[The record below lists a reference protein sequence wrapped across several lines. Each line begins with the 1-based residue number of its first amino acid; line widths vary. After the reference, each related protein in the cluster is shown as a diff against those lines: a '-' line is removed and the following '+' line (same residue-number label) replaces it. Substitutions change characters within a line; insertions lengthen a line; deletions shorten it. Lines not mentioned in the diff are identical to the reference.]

1 MVVVSLELASAAVD
15 GTSSLEDDL
24 RAEVV
29 DELTTD
35 IDADH
40 RAYTCAQCDHGCINP
55 RTHRLAR
62 AGVCLDCYVSY
73 LSSYR

>member
-1 MVVVSLELASAAVD
+1 MSLEPATGGAA
-15 GTSSLEDDL
+15 DDTPSFAGEL
-24 RAEVV
+24 RAQVEE
-29 DELTTD
+29 ELTTD
-35 IDADH
+35 LDADH